1 MIEFQKLID
10 FTGKEEGLRLQT
22 YKCPAGY
29 DTIGYGHNL
38 EANGLP
44 EEILEDLKA
53 EGIVYDP
60 NNRNDLAITHGIADR
75 LFGIDA
81 LNAES
86 SLRQIFPSF
95 GLFSENRQIALIDMM
110 FNLGTGRFRGFKKMI
125 NAIKLGK
132 WHMAAMEA
140 EDSLWYRKLT
150 FEYKSKRAERVI
162 KKLKEE

>member
-1 MIEFQKLID
+1 MIELQKLID

-95 GLFSENRQIALIDMM
+95 GLFVIVP
-110 FNLGTGRFRGFKKMI
+110 F
-125 NAIKLGK
+125 AIR
-132 WHMAAMEA
+132 
-140 EDSLWYRKLT
+140 DSCY
-150 FEYKSKRAERVI
+150 
-162 KKLKEE
+162 